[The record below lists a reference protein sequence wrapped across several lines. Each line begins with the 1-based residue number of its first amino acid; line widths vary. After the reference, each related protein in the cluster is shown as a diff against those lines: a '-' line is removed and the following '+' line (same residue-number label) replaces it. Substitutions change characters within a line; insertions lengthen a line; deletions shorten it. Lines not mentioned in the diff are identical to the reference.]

1 MENSMNP
8 NPNIEQ
14 SENQD
19 AKKYNYIY
27 FNFKQEKSKQYKI
40 YLSSNY
46 NASDTLELIEEKNLN
61 DNFIVPLIVKVYRF
75 KILPDL
81 LKKKNEQDEFE
92 IELIFEEENKV
103 KHHYTIRFKYID
115 RDFYEYKLKI
125 EGIDII
131 PLELDEQFDI
141 YLEILKDNYKK
152 NQKTKENEDFI
163 SSSLLFLKE
172 KDNKYDLL
180 FYFSIFL
187 NCFATDFIQN
197 HLLAFDPKKIKG
209 IGEIP
214 ERRLKPI
221 KNILNKFLKN
231 PEQIHIKNE
240 NLRLETTKLF
250 YSLALYFNL
259 YFQKEKIKEMFGN
272 DIICEHL
279 FEKLLSYHE
288 FFKDLIIPK
297 DDIIKLIENAKKYEQ
312 ILTLLFYLGN
322 DCISFLEVVKE
333 TKDYIYKFQEKM
345 NNDKKD
351 NKDKELYDNR
361 IDIEKYVKP
370 KKEDNLSI
378 ILSLIEGLK
387 LFVVNINSDM
397 KLIKYS
403 SLIIEKYSAFY
414 EEIDIDK
421 LIELKSIAQSI
432 NQIDPKFDCK
442 CNLDEKIHRTG
453 LKLINNRILK
463 NMQILLFIKND
474 IYYLDKNHNKKK
486 YRSLEILDGIDISLI
501 GDKKNFFR
509 VWNTINFYSMFD
521 SQIEAFSKK
530 ISSLITEMKDFR
542 YLFKFFQIGQEEPR
556 KEAIKAMQNRF
567 IEILPTYNNKICYNF
582 IEDAVEIIFLSD
594 KKKVDIKKFLSDIE
608 KYLNVKIINDIYIN
622 LTEKHKDLSKECNK
636 ISVKYFTENKENS
649 EPVSLAYLIDKC
661 NNIRDDIFSNI
672 NNYALKEEDIFSQN
686 ETKNYIFFR
695 ELVNRKIIEKV
706 QNKKQKYIVDTMKV
720 ITSFQQKIKDNEI
733 QFNVLYPYFKEGGYT
748 EEILK
753 KKISIFFI
761 MMKKHLLII

>member
-1 MENSMNP
+1 MNP

-141 YLEILKDNYKK
+141 YLEILKDKYKK